1 MGCISNTKVALGRDD
16 EPDRPLPLSN
26 ERLGCGGRQP
36 CSLEHVDTAVAVEVP
51 RDDALSH
58 LDEHGPFLFGQIFEC
73 GAMGCAGRCLDLR
86 QESPPGS
93 GQFAKP
99 RAAIVLIHRPFDETA
114 RGQPFDRAGRGRT
127 IERNIGRQSRLISR
141 FARRERREQ
150 AVLQRGNSKPSA
162 SLLKQCDMNL
172 VEPTYQKAGPLRQRP
187 RTIFRFTAFHSR
199 LTQRNPLD
207 S

>member
-1 MGCISNTKVALGRDD
+1 MNAQKGAAAPNPALF
-16 EPDRPLPLSN
+16 
-26 ERLGCGGRQP
+26 
-36 CSLEHVDTAVAVEVP
+36 EHVDTVDVP
-51 RDDALSH
+51 SDDALCQFN
-58 LDEHGPFLFGQIFEC
+58 ERGPFLLRQLFES
-73 GAMGCAGRCLDLR
+73 GAMGRAGRRFDLR
-86 QESPPGS
+86 QESPSGG

-150 AVLQRGNSKPSA
+150 AVLQRGNSKPCA
-162 SLLKQCDMNL
+162 SLLKQCDMDL

-187 RTIFRFTAFHSR
+187 RTIFRFTASHSQ
-199 LTQRNPLD
+199 LAQRNPLD
-207 S
+207 P